1 MRADLI
7 AYLKTQSLGTV
18 SVATELPYGKDGEPL
33 YLKNFKRIY
42 IDREQT
48 TQEPLFNTLNGGSVV
63 AETTS
68 VTAYL
73 TVDAKTTLVNY
84 DTIVDLLRSARNLVA
99 IDANLDRTV
108 SVAKSYEGD
117 ALVSEFTFEFKE
129 ILTTQ

>member
-33 YLKNFKRIY
+33 YLKNFKKIY

-63 AETTS
+63 AQTTS

-73 TVDAKTTLVNY
+73 TVDAKTSLVNY
-84 DTIVDLLRSARNLVA
+84 DTIVAHMTDARNLVA
-99 IDANLDRTV
+99 IDGNLDRTV
-108 SVAKSYEGD
+108 AVAKSYDGD
-117 ALVSEFTFEFKE
+117 AMLTEFTFEFKE
-129 ILTTQ
+129 ILTQ